1 MARSK
6 YARTVRF
13 DPEHLTLLEKLAHEQ
28 DRSVADL
35 IRAALARFLAS
46 ETGLSASALRHLRVT
61 EYMQVALDAIIRE
74 NHPELRETLVLETD
88 RRMERYHGAR

>member
-1 MARSK
+1 LKLSK

-13 DPEHLTLLEKLAHEQ
+13 EPEHYARLEKLALDQGKSMAELV
-28 DRSVADL
+28 RTAIVG
-35 IRAALARFLAS
+35 FLD
-46 ETGLSASALRHLRVT
+46 GQPKLSASERRHLRVT

-88 RRMERYHGAR
+88 RRMKLHHGA